1 MPYQP
6 VSIPYRGLNIDS
18 GYSALPAGF
27 TSQCLNVLPYDA
39 FKGKLRIGQ
48 RRPLLGALEVNDTS
62 PAVTR
67 KVQALLRADAY
78 VSGALTQRFI
88 IVAGGEVFI
97 LDPGNT
103 TPTLVGRGALA
114 AMTSTGHIGAAVFGQ
129 YCYFADG
136 TFYRKIDITAT
147 SPTVLDWSGPYGTV
161 RTGSNPNFKYANLL
175 CRFGGRL
182 ALSGLVDAP
191 NNWFLCELNQPDSW
205 NSTGSNHHAVAGAS
219 STRFNTP
226 GEPIVSL
233 IPVGESGLMFACT
246 RSLTY
251 LTADPVVQDA
261 RLIELSRSVGAISVN
276 SWCNSDSQTVY
287 LMSQDGMYRVVP
299 NEFQVTKAGRVTA
312 NRLDSFFQSQ
322 GLTNVDC
329 TLGYDS
335 ETQNIYAFLSR
346 TDIPDASRHLVYNQP
361 TDSFWVWQTG
371 WDKFRAPTCCGE
383 FPSGDARGSYLAIGT
398 DSGYIGWFD
407 RNLTSGVDGQ
417 SATGFKAV
425 GLVVDNDTAATNKI
439 VSELVLGPVLN
450 PTLAQVML
458 RDVRIE
464 LTMDEVIENP
474 TFNSPIQRLSGP
486 FADILAGQTAEEAI
500 GENVTAVQVSYDPD
514 FPPVTIDAGD
524 ANTAN
529 GTVGFTIYQCDGP
542 GPGGFTESID
552 LFFEQEIAPWFTFDS
567 YRYLTPDTLIT
578 DPTDRTY
585 VYGKNRINNYG
596 TPPSNAWRIEHT
608 NGSPVEMM
616 ERDTTATN
624 TSADTPGG
632 TYVYASYA
640 VGLGLPL
647 PLDILPPRVQ
657 VSSGTYGNTNLL
669 ELGELLPGRNDALR
683 CRVRDQ
689 AAYVRIRSLGVPWAL
704 ERMSVLVDGVSHT
717 KNVKGTY

>member
-27 TSQCLNVLPYDA
+27 TSQCLNVLPYDT
-39 FKGKLRIGQ
+39 FKGKMRIGQ
-48 RRPLLGALEVNDTS
+48 RRPLLGAFEVNQES
-62 PAVTR
+62 PTVINR
-67 KVQALLRADAY
+67 KVQAIIRADAY
-78 VSGALTQRFI
+78 VSGALKQRCI

-97 LDPGNT
+97 IDPGST
-103 TPTLVGRGALA
+103 TPTLVGRGALN

-136 TFYRKIDITAT
+136 TFYRKIDITAS
-147 SPTVLDWSGPYGTV
+147 SPTVLDWSGPYSTV
-161 RTGSNPNFKYANLL
+161 RTGTNPNFKYANLL

-205 NSTGSNHHAVAGAS
+205 NSTGSAHHSVSGAS
-219 STRFNTP
+219 STRFGTP

-251 LTADPVVQDA
+251 LTADPVLNDA

-276 SWCNSDSQTVY
+276 AWCNSDSQTVY
-287 LMSQDGMYRVVP
+287 MMSQDGMYRVVP

-329 TLGYDS
+329 ALGYDS

-346 TDIPDASRHLVYNQP
+346 TDIPDSSRHLVYNQP

-371 WDKFRAPTCCGE
+371 WDKFRSPTCCGE

-398 DSGYIGWFD
+398 ESGYIGWFD

-425 GLVVDNDTAATNKI
+425 GLTVNNTTAATNKI
-439 VSELVLGPVLN
+439 VSEILLGPVLN

-464 LTMDEVIENP
+464 LTMDEVIEE
-474 TFNSPIQRLSGP
+474 TAFNSPVQRLSGP
-486 FADILAGQTAEEAI
+486 FAEILAGQTAEEAI
-500 GENVTAVQVSYDPD
+500 GENVTAVEVTYDPD
-514 FPPVTIDAGD
+514 YPAVTLDG
-524 ANTAN
+524 
-529 GTVGFTIYQCDGP
+529 GTPTTNYGGSPTIYDCGGP
-542 GPGGFTESID
+542 SSVFTHSVD
-552 LFFEQEIAPWFTFDS
+552 LFYETEIAPQ
-567 YRYLTPDTLIT
+567 RYVTSDTLIT

-585 VYGKNRINNYG
+585 SYGKNRIDNLG
-596 TPPSNAWRIEHT
+596 TPPLNNWVIQHT
-608 NGSPVEMM
+608 NGSPMTMM
-616 ERDTTATN
+616 QRDPTATN
-624 TSADTPGG
+624 TSTDTPGG
-632 TYVYASYA
+632 TYLYYSDA
-640 VGLGLPL
+640 VAGGLPL
-647 PLDILPPRVQ
+647 PADLTKPRVR
-657 VSSGTYGNTNLL
+657 VSSGTYGNTNLID
-669 ELGELLPGRNDALR
+669 LGELLPGRNDALR

-689 AAYVRIRSLGVPWAL
+689 AAYVRIRSLGVPWAM